1 MKHAAFV
8 DNENGLTL
16 KERVAEWIRDNE
28 DDILE
33 IINIEYTQKGNIYVA
48 TISYLD

>member
-8 DNENGLTL
+8 DNEDGLSL

-33 IINIEYTQKGNIYVA
+33 IIDIEYSQKGNLYIA
-48 TISYLD
+48 TITYLD